1 MNSSTSEFIDMNS
14 FMHSYMNSAFVNI
27 DSYSWNHRYEFICM
41 NAYVN
46 SSFAPWI
53 HDYEFVYFLIHSY
66 EFILWFNDMKSAVN
80 STYKHWIHHYIPN
93 SHWYMNLWLRA
104 LGCLIH
110 IQIQIPAVNLKQ
122 PSSDSNGSIALIHWQ
137 FNFIGTYSAQRV
149 AKNAAPVRLC
159 QSKRCLVSLCCHTTG
174 TIHDSSMDV
183 WVALSLGVDT
193 RQSIAWCHRA

>member
-80 STYKHWIHHYIPN
+80 STYKHWIHHHIPN
-93 SHWYMNLWLRA
+93 SYMNAWLM
-104 LGCLIH
+104 LLKSDMCLQFRCELSWCISWL
-110 IQIQIPAVNLKQ
+110 PCLLLK
-122 PSSDSNGSIALIHWQ
+122 
-137 FNFIGTYSAQRV
+137 YCR
-149 AKNAAPVRLC
+149 R
-159 QSKRCLVSLCCHTTG
+159 SLCHSLANKKKLARKQQCIEMQLKCSLLFYSLQSEPHGYCNHTVLDRRGRHLRWPHHWTSG
-174 TIHDSSMDV
+174 RH
-183 WVALSLGVDT
+183 
-193 RQSIAWCHRA
+193 